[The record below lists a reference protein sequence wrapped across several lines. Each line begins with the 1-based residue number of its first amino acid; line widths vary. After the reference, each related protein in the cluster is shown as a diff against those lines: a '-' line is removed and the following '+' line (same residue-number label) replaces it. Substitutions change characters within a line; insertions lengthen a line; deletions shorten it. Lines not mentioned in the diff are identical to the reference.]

1 MKKKKLILIQL
12 NEINFNIFKNKL
24 EKFKNLSKILKFK
37 NTTTYSETDYELLE
51 PWIQWVSVYT
61 GKSASDHRIFRLGDY
76 NYSNEQ
82 IYEFLEKNNLK
93 VGAISPMNAFN
104 KLKKPSYFFPDPW
117 AKILPKGD
125 DFNKPLLKTIS
136 KLVNNNANNKIS
148 LSSAIIL
155 LFYLVYYSKL
165 NNFLL
170 YIKIFFKILIGKKW
184 NKALFLDLFLS
195 DIHIKNL
202 KKYNPDFSSV
212 FLNAGAHIQHHYF
225 LNMIGKSKLNPEWY
239 IQNKNDPSEDLFI
252 VYDKIIEDHLKLD
265 QNFDFIIMTA
275 LTQTPTN
282 QPTFYY
288 RLKDHQ
294 KFLKKFNIKF
304 KEILPRM
311 TRDFTINFENKE
323 EAKECENLLNK
334 FTDKDKDKLF
344 GVIDNRGVSLF
355 VSFTYS
361 KEIKKESKFFFE
373 NIEANIFDDLVF
385 VAIKNGIHNHEGYL
399 FASNSISVNK
409 DPFHVKETYNLIK
422 DYFFTR
428 EVH

>member
-37 NTTTYSETDYELLE
+37 NVTTYSETDYELLE

-76 NYSNEQ
+76 DYSNEQ
-82 IYEFLEKNNLK
+82 IYELLEKNNLK

-117 AKILPKGD
+117 AKILPKEN
-125 DFNKPLLKTIS
+125 DFNKLLLKTIS

-148 LSSAIIL
+148 PTSAIIL
-155 LFYLVYYSKL
+155 LFYLFYYAKL
-165 NNFLL
+165 NNFHL
-170 YIKIFFKILIGKKW
+170 YIKILFKILIGKKW

-252 VYDKIIEDHLKLD
+252 VYDKIVEDHLKLD

-311 TRDFTINFENKE
+311 TRDFTINFKNKE
-323 EAKECENLLNK
+323 EAKECENVLNK

-373 NIEANIFDDLVF
+373 NIEINIFDDLVF
-385 VAIKNGIHNHEGYL
+385 VAIKNGIHHHEGYL

-422 DYFFTR
+422 DYFFTG